1 MKSEKEK
8 MISGKPYKSFDEELL
23 KERQYAKEVIFDLN
37 SLRPNQVEERNVI
50 LKSLLG
56 KTKDKF
62 FIESPFRC
70 DYGYNIEIGE
80 NFYSN
85 YNLIIL
91 DCAKVTIGDNILIG
105 PNVGIYTAGH
115 PLHYE
120 IRNQEYEYAFPIT
133 IGDNVWIGGN
143 VVINPGVTI
152 GKNSVIGSGS
162 VITKDIPENV
172 IAIGNP
178 CKILR
183 KLTDD
188 DRQYYYKNLK
198 IE

>member
-8 MISGKPYKSFDEELL
+8 MISGKPYIAFGDELL
-23 KERQYAKEVIFDLN
+23 AERQYAKEMIFDFN
-37 SLRPNQVEERNVI
+37 SLRPNQIDERNEI
-50 LKSLLG
+50 LKRLLG
-56 KTKDKF
+56 KTKDKY
-62 FIESPFRC
+62 FIEPPFRC

-91 DCAKVTIGDNILIG
+91 DCAPVKIGDNVLIG
-105 PNVGIYTAGH
+105 PNVSIYTAGH

-120 IRNQEYEYAFPIT
+120 IRNQEYEYAFPII

-143 VVINPGVTI
+143 VVINPGVSI
-152 GKNSVIGSGS
+152 GENSVIGSGS
-162 VITKDIPENV
+162 VVTKDIPKNV

-178 CKILR
+178 CKVLR
-183 KLTDD
+183 VITDD
-188 DRQYYYKNLK
+188 DKHYYFKNLK

>member
-8 MISGKPYKSFDEELL
+8 MISGKPYIAFGDELL
-23 KERQYAKEVIFDLN
+23 AERQYAKEMIFDFN
-37 SLRPNQVEERNVI
+37 SLRPNQIDERNEI
-50 LKSLLG
+50 LKRLLG
-56 KTKDKF
+56 KTKDKY
-62 FIESPFRC
+62 FIEPPFRC
-70 DYGYNIEIGE
+70 DYGYNIESGE

-91 DCAKVTIGDNILIG
+91 DCAPVKIGDNVLIG
-105 PNVGIYTAGH
+105 PNVSIYTAGH

-120 IRNQEYEYAFPIT
+120 IRNQEYEYAFPII

-143 VVINPGVTI
+143 VVINPGVSI
-152 GKNSVIGSGS
+152 GENSVIGSGS
-162 VITKDIPENV
+162 VVTKDIPNNV

-178 CKILR
+178 CKVLR
-183 KLTDD
+183 VITDD
-188 DRQYYYKNLK
+188 DKHYYFKNLK